1 MTIKYQMIQNIMF
14 SGLSSKTEAAK
25 SKSPKSMKKG
35 LKAIFKGKLNEIK
48 KRDSGLGAPMELTSP
63 SVVDR
68 FKDTGPEA
76 KHVEELRRMKEIQ
89 ERNL

>member
-1 MTIKYQMIQNIMF
+1 
-14 SGLSSKTEAAK
+14 
-25 SKSPKSMKKG
+25 MKKG

-48 KRDSGLGAPMELTSP
+48 KRDSGLGAPVELTSP